1 MRIRADYG
9 VIKMSKLLLSGL
21 LVSGTIFSTQ
31 FAPSQFALSQQP
43 VQIPRVANVNEP
55 PPETSTIVR
64 TVRAL
69 VEREHISHPQFDD
82 EMSYRGFDIFLRNID
97 PLKSYLLQSDIDE
110 FMVYRDKLDDLI
122 KVNDIRFAY
131 IVYKKY
137 LTRMEEVMPYIHEQ
151 IDATHDFTADEY
163 MPADAKEMAWAAND
177 AELKDR
183 IRKKIKLEILAL
195 RAEKKSEEEIKSTL
209 HKRYKTIQNMKVQL
223 DVDELLE
230 LYLTS
235 LTSSLDPHTTYMS
248 PREQDDFDVHL
259 KLKFFGIGATLRPDG
274 GQTVVENVVPGG
286 AADKDGRLKPGDL
299 IVGVSQDGETAV
311 VETVDM
317 KLQDVVAMI
326 RGPKGTKVNL
336 HVKVGGTGDTK
347 IYQITRDIVNLE
359 EDAARAEI
367 IEHGEKPDGSKY
379 KIGFIN
385 LPSFY
390 LDMEGARRGSSNFR
404 STHRDI
410 AKIIEDFKTK
420 GVEAI
425 VLDLSRN
432 GGGSLQEAIATTGL
446 FIERGPVV
454 QVKTPSG
461 RVESLDDEESMIA
474 WTGPLVVKNSKM
486 SASASEIFAG
496 AIQNYSRGLIVGD
509 PNSHGKGTVQTLLDL
524 AQFIGSKRSQ
534 GGLKLTIQQFYLPD
548 GRSTQL
554 EGVSS
559 DVVLPSITAKL
570 DISESDLDYPI
581 PEGKVRAQPHK
592 DYQMV
597 SSAMKADLQSRANA
611 RISENADFGKLLD
624 RIETYVRQKAEKQ
637 IPLNEEAYMARRKEY
652 DSEKEEE
659 EELMPKPKD
668 RAKVF
673 IDDYY
678 NREVLSITCDYIDLL
693 RQSNKIVAK

>member
-1 MRIRADYG
+1 
-9 VIKMSKLLLSGL
+9 MSRLMLSGL
-21 LVSGTIFSTQ
+21 LITGTIFSTQ
-31 FAPSQFALSQQP
+31 LTSPQQAQSQQP
-43 VQIPRVANVNEP
+43 TQIPRVANVDEP

-69 VEREHISHPQFDD
+69 VEREHISHPKFDD
-82 EMSYRGFDIFLRNID
+82 EMSYRGFDIFLRNVD
-97 PLKSYLLQSDIDE
+97 PLKSYLLQSDVDE

-131 IVYKKY
+131 VVYKRY
-137 LTRMEEVMPYIHEQ
+137 LKRMEEVMPYIHQQ
-151 IDATHDFTADEY
+151 IDADHDFTVEEF
-163 MPADAKEMAWAAND
+163 MTADAKELPWASNE
-177 AELKDR
+177 AELRDR
-183 IRKKIKLEILAL
+183 IRRRIKLEILSL
-195 RAEKKSEEEIKSTL
+195 RADKKSEEEVKSTL
-209 HKRYKTIQNMKVQL
+209 HKRYKTIQNMKTQM

-286 AADKDGRLKPGDL
+286 AADKDGRLKPGDW
-299 IVGVSQDGETAV
+299 IVGVSQEGDATV
-311 VETVDM
+311 VETIDM

-347 IYQITRDIVNLE
+347 VYQITRDIVNLE

-367 IEHGEKPDGSKY
+367 VEHGEKPDGSKY

-390 LDMEGARRGSSNFR
+390 LDMEGARRGTANFR

-410 AKIIEDFKTK
+410 AKIIEDFKSK

-446 FIERGPVV
+446 FIEKGPVV

-461 RVESLDDEESMIA
+461 RVESLDDDEPSIV

-524 AQFIGSKRSQ
+524 AQYNGSKRSQ

-592 DYQMV
+592 DYKMV
-597 SSAMKADLQSRANA
+597 DAAIKAELQSRANE
-611 RISENADFGKLLD
+611 RIASNSEFGKLLD
-624 RIETYVRQKAEKQ
+624 RIATYVRQKAEKQ
-637 IPLNEEAYMARRKEY
+637 IPLNEEAYMARRKEFN
-652 DSEKEEE
+652 SEKEEE
-659 EELMPKPKD
+659 EELMPRSRD
-668 RAKVF
+668 RSKVF
-673 IDDYY
+673 KDDFY
-678 NREVLSITCDYIDLL
+678 NREVLNITADYIEML

>member
-1 MRIRADYG
+1 
-9 VIKMSKLLLSGL
+9 MSRLMLSGL
-21 LVSGTIFSTQ
+21 LITGTIFSTQ
-31 FAPSQFALSQQP
+31 ITSPQQAQSQQP
-43 VQIPRVANVNEP
+43 TQIPRVANVDEP

-69 VEREHISHPQFDD
+69 VEREHILHPKFDD
-82 EMSYRGFDIFLRNID
+82 EMSYRGFDIFLRNVD

-131 IVYKKY
+131 VVYKRY
-137 LTRMEEVMPYIHEQ
+137 LKRMEEVMPYIHQQ
-151 IDATHDFTADEY
+151 IDADHDFTVEEY
-163 MPADAKEMAWAAND
+163 MTADAKELPWASNEV
-177 AELKDR
+177 ELRDR
-183 IRKKIKLEILAL
+183 IRRRIKLEILSL
-195 RAEKKSEEEIKSTL
+195 RADKKSEEEIKSTL
-209 HKRYKTIQNMKVQL
+209 HKRYKTIQNMKTQM

-286 AADKDGRLKPGDL
+286 AADRDGRLKPGDW
-299 IVGVSQDGETAV
+299 IVGVSQEGDATV
-311 VETVDM
+311 VETIDM

-347 IYQITRDIVNLE
+347 VYQITRDIVNLE
-359 EDAARAEI
+359 EDAARGEI
-367 IEHGEKPDGSKY
+367 VEHGEKPDGSKY

-390 LDMEGARRGSSNFR
+390 LDMEGARRGTANFR

-410 AKIIEDFKTK
+410 AKIIEDFRSK

-446 FIERGPVV
+446 FIEKGPVV

-461 RVESLDDEESMIA
+461 RVESLDDDDPSIV

-524 AQFIGSKRSQ
+524 AQYNGSKRSQ

-592 DYQMV
+592 DYKMV
-597 SSAMKADLQSRANA
+597 DAATKAELQSRANE
-611 RISENADFGKLLD
+611 RIASNPEFRKLLD
-624 RIETYVRQKAEKQ
+624 RIATYVRQKGEKQ
-637 IPLNEEAYMARRKEY
+637 IPLNEEAYMARRKEFN
-652 DSEKEEE
+652 SEKEEE
-659 EELMPKPKD
+659 EELMPRSRD
-668 RAKVF
+668 RSKVF
-673 IDDYY
+673 KDDFY
-678 NREVLSITCDYIDLL
+678 NREVLNITADYIEML
-693 RQSNKIVAK
+693 RQSNKIVAR